1 MFPLFYRG
9 LDFPA
14 LTDLIGQRTC
24 VWCLFCAALAQLQLS
39 QGWWPCRG
47 WLPLKLVAV
56 ELVAI
61 RLVAMRLLNMALVTM
76 SGEFMAVD
84 IVMVAMKVVT
94 LRVVAIWCGGHGSWV
109 GGQGGV
115 DVPQGFAPLSPSAP
129 DDAQAAVTDALADGA
144 QDLAPHRCPWNNPP
158 VHCME
163 LPGGGGGGQD
173 VSPRPHSPLSQH
185 HQSPYSHGPM
195 SHLNPALY
203 LWVTSVVTFMVYGHL
218 QLLPCP
224 LSLTFSVPSTI
235 SMWSRPSPCPL
246 LMSHHHVLFTLNISI
261 APS

>member
-129 DDAQAAVTDALADGA
+129 
-144 QDLAPHRCPWNNPP
+144 
-158 VHCME
+158 
-163 LPGGGGGGQD
+163 
-173 VSPRPHSPLSQH
+173 
-185 HQSPYSHGPM
+185 
-195 SHLNPALY
+195 
-203 LWVTSVVTFMVYGHL
+203 
-218 QLLPCP
+218 
-224 LSLTFSVPSTI
+224 
-235 SMWSRPSPCPL
+235 
-246 LMSHHHVLFTLNISI
+246 
-261 APS
+261 